1 MAAAAAAAAAHKT
14 SLLGPGILILLLA
27 LKVAAAVVAA
37 AASLFNGHDAPKGHR
52 GHYKVTEIFLRNN
65 DYNAL
70 YANWA
75 RILFYAF

>member
-1 MAAAAAAAAAHKT
+1 MAAVVAAAVAHKT

-27 LKVAAAVVAA
+27 LKMAAAAVVP

-52 GHYKVTEIFLRNN
+52 GHYKVTKIFCRNN